1 MGRLLWLSLT
11 DEGLRKLTCRAVSRR
26 LEMARATREGAAL
39 ISAIDCQLGE
49 NRPTRS
55 PRLIAGRNSG
65 SWRMVANP
73 DRTPFSGNFLIGG
86 YSTGTRNFRTER
98 LDEYGRHCVD
108 STAFPA
114 IGV

>member
-49 NRPTRS
+49 NRATHSLTCDIGPSSVLSVWS
-55 PRLIAGRNSG
+55 PIRKFVP
-65 SWRMVANP
+65 WRAV
-73 DRTPFSGNFLIGG
+73 TF
-86 YSTGTRNFRTER
+86 E
-98 LDEYGRHCVD
+98 
-108 STAFPA
+108 
-114 IGV
+114 